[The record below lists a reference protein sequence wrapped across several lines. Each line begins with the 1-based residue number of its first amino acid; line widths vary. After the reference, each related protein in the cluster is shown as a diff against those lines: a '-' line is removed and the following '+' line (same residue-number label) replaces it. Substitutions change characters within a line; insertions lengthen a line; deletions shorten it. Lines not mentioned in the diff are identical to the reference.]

1 MEIERMQWYVITA
14 VGGQEE
20 SIAQSLREKMNN
32 FGYANFAKTSDND
45 ASLPLPNGEKPRVKE
60 IRVFMKRNESEQVFS
75 KNSAELPKQM
85 KNTKTTRWETL
96 PDGRYKRIKSKR
108 VNRFGNYIFVQCDL
122 DDDIWYNIR
131 NTVGVMG
138 FVGSTGKA
146 AKPIPCSVDEYER
159 LINDAAA
166 AEYAARIA
174 AGETAIKKE
183 EAKVETKPQPK
194 PVLTEAPFKVGQTLE
209 LINGSFAGTN
219 CTVVAINLEKQTAKV
234 EVEFF
239 GRINSLEVPFGDL
252 KLAK

>member
-1 MEIERMQWYVITA
+1 
-14 VGGQEE
+14 
-20 SIAQSLREKMNN
+20 
-32 FGYANFAKTSDND
+32 
-45 ASLPLPNGEKPRVKE
+45 
-60 IRVFMKRNESEQVFS
+60 
-75 KNSAELPKQM
+75 
-85 KNTKTTRWETL
+85 
-96 PDGRYKRIKSKR
+96 
-108 VNRFGNYIFVQCDL
+108 
-122 DDDIWYNIR
+122 
-131 NTVGVMG
+131 MG

-174 AGETAIKKE
+174 AGETAVKKE
-183 EAKVETKPQPK
+183 EAKVEAKPQPK

-219 CTVVAINLEKQTAKV
+219 CTVVAISLEKQTAKV

-239 GRINSLEVPFGDL
+239 GRINSLEVPFSDL

>member
-1 MEIERMQWYVITA
+1 MQWYVITA

-32 FGYANFAKTSDND
+32 FGYANFVKTSEND
-45 ASLPLPNGEKPRVKE
+45 ASAILPNGEQPKVKE
-60 IRVFMKRNESEQVFS
+60 IRVFMKRQESEQIFN
-75 KNSAELPKQM
+75 KNSAELPKSL
-85 KNTKTTRWETL
+85 KPTKTTRWEAL
-96 PDGRYKRIKSKR
+96 PDGRYKRIKSKK
-108 VNRFGNYIFVQCDL
+108 VNRFGNYIFVCCDL

-174 AGETAIKKE
+174 AGESAIKAE
-183 EAKVETKPQPK
+183 TKVEEKPQPK
-194 PVLTEAPFKVGQTLE
+194 PVLKEAPVKVGQDVEIL
-209 LINGSFAGTN
+209 NGTFAGER
-219 CTVVAINLEKQTAKV
+219 CKVVAINLEKQSVTVEYDLFGRVNSV
-234 EVEFF
+234 EVGFED
-239 GRINSLEVPFGDL
+239 I
-252 KLAK
+252 KLAN